1 MPEAL
6 SSDDLLD
13 HERDRRD
20 EPEAH
25 RQDNQQE
32 SGEGAEAEPE
42 AMSWSSCWSQPRR
55 HLVLR
60 QEGSVT
66 FMALVEG

>member
-32 SGEGAEAEPE
+32 SSEEPRLSQRRCRGRL
-42 AMSWSSCWSQPRR
+42 AGHSRAGTSSSGRR
-55 HLVLR
+55 VL
-60 QEGSVT
+60 
-66 FMALVEG
+66 